1 VACHLLENAEGWVHL
16 CLPAFAETDEYFDL
30 GDGRVHLRRAGEVL
44 HPERESR
51 QTLDQTKLTI
61 NSYDFAAQYQQS
73 PMPLEGGLIKWS
85 WFRFYDRV
93 PERQEG
99 DLVTQSWDTAAKVGE
114 INDFSVCT
122 TWLRRGNDHY
132 LIDVTRGRHDFPTLK
147 RLVKTLAKQH
157 RPGAVLIEDNSSGTQ
172 LIQDLQQEGEVRPI
186 AIKPQG
192 NKEMRM
198 YTQSPKI
205 EAGHVLLPREAPW
218 LENFKVEMMIWLRHK
233 SSSCPSNRFDREQA
247 GLGVGPVLGDIAPHV
262 FPYHLGGRPVL
273 CPADF
278 EELVPEVALN
288 ADAQSCIFVRHE
300 RSVTNGCTNV

>member
-1 VACHLLENAEGWVHL
+1 MHL
-16 CLPAFAETDEYFDL
+16 CLPAFAETGEYFDL

-132 LIDVTRGRHDFPTLK
+132 LIDVTRGRRQPRTR
-147 RLVKTLAKQH
+147 RLIH
-157 RPGAVLIEDNSSGTQ
+157 R
-172 LIQDLQQEGEVRPI
+172 R
-186 AIKPQG
+186 
-192 NKEMRM
+192 
-198 YTQSPKI
+198 
-205 EAGHVLLPREAPW
+205 
-218 LENFKVEMMIWLRHK
+218 
-233 SSSCPSNRFDREQA
+233 
-247 GLGVGPVLGDIAPHV
+247 LGVLAHRRDFSAAHAHGQWSVRFVHEAVAAQVFRLERDGLVQVGLPV
-262 FPYHLGGRPVL
+262 
-273 CPADF
+273 
-278 EELVPEVALN
+278 
-288 ADAQSCIFVRHE
+288 VR
-300 RSVTNGCTNV
+300 